1 MLKTGQSHSDIK
13 KIILFTGGGSGG
25 HVLPALTLINELKQR
40 PDVEIRYIG
49 SKLGIEKQLALAQGL
64 KYFEISTG
72 KLRRYFSWENFKD
85 IFRVVKGLFDA
96 GQLIIAAKKDIE
108 KETKKTGDVLVFS
121 TGGFVSVPVAIAGR
135 LLGVKVFIHEQTARA
150 GLANRI
156 CGFFAHKVFVSFEDS
171 VQFFCKRKTECSGYP
186 LRRDCFTKTVNPLLI
201 SGKNILDIDRPIL
214 FITGG
219 GNGSLLLNNLVKNNL
234 PELCKKFRI
243 IHQVGKNFLSEFFPL
258 QNESY
263 YTFDFINVGMIDI
276 LKRADVVISRAGAGT
291 VSELLAIGRPSI
303 FIPLPHAQK
312 NEQYFNA
319 LEAKNKI
326 GSLILKESEL
336 MKIDFIQTLDEFIKA
351 KPIPSTSIALNG
363 LDFLLKKIEMEFLGP
378 KPL

>member
-1 MLKTGQSHSDIK
+1 MK

-25 HVLPALTLINELKQR
+25 HVLPALTIIGELKKQ
-40 PDVEIRYIG
+40 PDVEIRYVG
-49 SKLGIEKQLALAQGL
+49 SKQGIEKELAEAQGL
-64 KYFEISTG
+64 IYYGISTG

-96 GQLIIAAKKDIE
+96 CALIAR
-108 KETKKTGDVLVFS
+108 TKKEGEVLVFS

-156 CGFFAHKVFVSFEDS
+156 CGFFAHKVFISFEES
-171 VQFFCKRKTECSGYP
+171 AQYFCKKKTECSGYP
-186 LRRDCFTKTVNPLLI
+186 LRRDCFDKNVKPLWI
-201 SGKNILDIDRPIL
+201 KGKNILETDRPVL

-219 GNGSLLLNNLVKNNL
+219 GNGSFLLNALVKKHL
-234 PELCKKFRI
+234 AELSARFRI
-243 IHQVGKNFLSEFFPL
+243 IHQVGKNYLPEFSPL
-258 QNESY
+258 QNDQY
-263 YTFDFINVGMIDI
+263 YAFDFVRDGMIDV
-276 LKRADVVISRAGAGT
+276 LKRADLVISRAGAGT

-312 NEQYFNA
+312 NEQYYNA

-326 GSLILKESEL
+326 GSLILEESEL
-336 MKIDFIQTLDEFIKA
+336 KKVNFVETLDKFLKTRASQPSKA
-351 KPIPSTSIALNG
+351 IPNG
-363 LDFLLKKIEMEFLGP
+363 LDFILKKIDLEFLNYGA
-378 KPL
+378 